1 MHGFS
6 KEMVGQ
12 IPLQAESGRGRVK
25 KRALPRETAFGTIVC
40 CGERSHLQP
49 ISMGGVDEDQWLFPA
64 VGESHT
70 STEIIKLSQED
81 LGGRMLMPS

>member
-6 KEMVGQ
+6 KEVVGQ

-25 KRALPRETAFGTIVC
+25 NRPLPGETAFGTIVC
-40 CGERSHLQP
+40 CRERSHLQP
-49 ISMGGVDEDQWLFPA
+49 MSMGGVDEDQWLFPA

-81 LGGRMLMPS
+81 LGRRVLVPS